1 MIMKKFILS
10 ITALLAVSCNNFSQV
25 ETPQNAT
32 LEKGVYT
39 ASFDQSLSR
48 VYMDSEL
55 KLHWNSNDAISLF
68 ATTENC
74 KYLFAG
80 ADGDVTGDFTP
91 QQSGTTT
98 GGALERSY
106 ALYPY
111 LQSSTISADGVIETT
126 LAAVQS
132 YAVGSMGQNS
142 NAMVAVTESSADN
155 NLKFKNLCG
164 YVAIQLYGENTTV
177 QSVTLEGNGGET
189 LAGKATIS
197 AGYDKEPTVA
207 LSSSDSKSITID
219 CGQGVTLSTT
229 AAQAT
234 EFYFVVPPVEFAQ
247 GFTITVTDT
256 KGGKFTKSTNKKVV
270 IERNIIQPMTAV
282 EVEIKSIEGLTVP
295 QSLTLPAQTIEIQ
308 SLSVG
313 CSSEAVTV
321 SASEAWF
328 GVVGGSQSI
337 SAGSTQSVKLWVEPN
352 FSATARTSQITITGV
367 TSGATVT
374 VPVNQQPFFKSITEG
389 FPAKLETQT
398 YISEKWE
405 SSGICSPVD
414 SPAVLSA
421 VSVNGSKLTFEE
433 DGGAILSG
441 TGVGDYLIYAV
452 PAKGVSAGEQFD
464 FMCTI
469 VGIDPT
475 SPKYWIFE
483 YWDAGRWN
491 AIESELRTAEENP
504 AIKYSFYVKDFD
516 SAHHTTYTQ
525 SFTVTT
531 PIDEGSVM
539 VRLRALSEGSGRVK
553 FSSGGR
559 YMSLYL
565 IRYKGAPA
573 VTDSKRMLF
582 VGNSFTY
589 YYGSAFMLKEIAR
602 SEGHQIDAIISVK
615 GSQEFSEH
623 LKLERTQEAIARGN
637 FDYAFLQDAS
647 PNPAIYADKQTALI
661 LNSSRQIN
669 DLTLQY
675 SPLCKIMYER
685 EWSYPKE
692 DYRGYGS
699 YDKYDYMLMKGAQML
714 TEQLKEYNVTF
725 SPIGLGFRVARGEGI
740 SLLHTDNHHP
750 NRAGAYLKSCINYLM
765 IYGKPFSSTVSSCGV
780 DATLAAKLR
789 QIAQRVVLEG
799 VDESYDFEDPVVQ
812 NSANCYLIKSAG
824 NYSFRAD
831 IMGNGNIPKG
841 SSIKSAELNG
851 KGAKVLWATYNTTT
865 APASN
870 DELITNVKYQDGT
883 ISFSTGTNGFKE
895 GNAVIALYDDEQCQG
910 NILWSWHI
918 WFCEDIQ
925 EQSYNNMVWLDRN
938 LGALSATA
946 GDHLANG
953 LFYQFGRK
961 DPFLGIASVDQNV
974 AMESTGVWNA
984 TVAVQP
990 NPEQYV
996 VAHPMQHI
1004 NNSTAPQDWYTTVAA
1019 NQNHSLWNSSGKTM
1033 YDPCPYGYR
1042 VPQKLSWNIN
1052 MTSGNPFFTTANFVY
1067 KSGCLVYTEGQT
1079 EVVYP
1084 ICGCISAAG
1093 AYTNAG
1099 VKGYYRTC
1107 DRYGSKNTA
1116 NHMEITPTS
1125 VNTSDGVYRA
1135 SGDSVRCI
1143 KE

>member
-1 MIMKKFILS
+1 
-10 ITALLAVSCNNFSQV
+10 
-25 ETPQNAT
+25 
-32 LEKGVYT
+32 
-39 ASFDQSLSR
+39 
-48 VYMDSEL
+48 
-55 KLHWNSNDAISLF
+55 
-68 ATTENC
+68 
-74 KYLFAG
+74 
-80 ADGDVTGDFTP
+80 
-91 QQSGTTT
+91 
-98 GGALERSY
+98 
-106 ALYPY
+106 
-111 LQSSTISADGVIETT
+111 
-126 LAAVQS
+126 
-132 YAVGSMGQNS
+132 
-142 NAMVAVTESSADN
+142 
-155 NLKFKNLCG
+155 
-164 YVAIQLYGENTTV
+164 
-177 QSVTLEGNGGET
+177 
-189 LAGKATIS
+189 
-197 AGYDKEPTVA
+197 
-207 LSSSDSKSITID
+207 
-219 CGQGVTLSTT
+219 
-229 AAQAT
+229 
-234 EFYFVVPPVEFAQ
+234 
-247 GFTITVTDT
+247 
-256 KGGKFTKSTNKKVV
+256 
-270 IERNIIQPMTAV
+270 
-282 EVEIKSIEGLTVP
+282 
-295 QSLTLPAQTIEIQ
+295 
-308 SLSVG
+308 
-313 CSSEAVTV
+313 
-321 SASEAWF
+321 
-328 GVVGGSQSI
+328 
-337 SAGSTQSVKLWVEPN
+337 
-352 FSATARTSQITITGV
+352 
-367 TSGATVT
+367 
-374 VPVNQQPFFKSITEG
+374 
-389 FPAKLETQT
+389 
-398 YISEKWE
+398 
-405 SSGICSPVD
+405 
-414 SPAVLSA
+414 
-421 VSVNGSKLTFEE
+421 
-433 DGGAILSG
+433 
-441 TGVGDYLIYAV
+441 
-452 PAKGVSAGEQFD
+452 
-464 FMCTI
+464 
-469 VGIDPT
+469 
-475 SPKYWIFE
+475 
-483 YWDAGRWN
+483 
-491 AIESELRTAEENP
+491 
-504 AIKYSFYVKDFD
+504 
-516 SAHHTTYTQ
+516 
-525 SFTVTT
+525 
-531 PIDEGSVM
+531 
-539 VRLRALSEGSGRVK
+539 
-553 FSSGGR
+553 
-559 YMSLYL
+559 
-565 IRYKGAPA
+565 
-573 VTDSKRMLF
+573 
-582 VGNSFTY
+582 
-589 YYGSAFMLKEIAR
+589 
-602 SEGHQIDAIISVK
+602 
-615 GSQEFSEH
+615 
-623 LKLERTQEAIARGN
+623 
-637 FDYAFLQDAS
+637 
-647 PNPAIYADKQTALI
+647 
-661 LNSSRQIN
+661 
-669 DLTLQY
+669 
-675 SPLCKIMYER
+675 MYER

-883 ISFSTGTNGFKE
+883 ISFSTGANGFKE

-961 DPFLGIASVDQNV
+961 DPFLGIASVDKNV
-974 AMESTGVWNA
+974 AMVSTGVWNA

-996 VAHPMQHI
+996 IAHPMQHI